1 MSASND
7 NILEYFVQ
15 ATNKHDFAL
24 DITLNVGGAI
34 VTGTMVSAKHYF
46 STMSETFAGGNE
58 ISHHLSDQLAQA
70 GEAAKKSEEP
80 SASFIH
86 LKEAKVYCGDSNPTP
101 SEGEVLWRGKLS
113 EIDGFYLGKITGGE
127 TPSSDQEKTED
138 SSSSNKLNDRLDK
151 LEENIKGLF
160 GKDNEGKEEADSVEE
175 TSEESADESKEE
187 ESDTEEEPSE
197 ESEDEGEEEPSEESE
212 NEKNTSKAKRSS
224 STKPSKSSRGRK
236 AKKDD

>member
-15 ATNKHDFAL
+15 AANKHDFAL

-34 VTGTMVSAKHYF
+34 VSGTMVSAKHYF

-127 TPSSDQEKTED
+127 TPSSDQEKTEG
-138 SSSSNKLNDRLDK
+138 SSSSNKLNDRLDQ
-151 LEENIKGLF
+151 LEESIKGLL
-160 GKDNEGKEEADSVEE
+160 GNDNEGKEEADSEEETSDDSEGEGKEEEPDTEEE
-175 TSEESADESKEE
+175 TSEES
-187 ESDTEEEPSE
+187 
-197 ESEDEGEEEPSEESE
+197 EDKS
-212 NEKNTSKAKRSS
+212 NTSKAKRSS
-224 STKPSKSSRGRK
+224 STKSSKSSRGRK
-236 AKKDD
+236 A